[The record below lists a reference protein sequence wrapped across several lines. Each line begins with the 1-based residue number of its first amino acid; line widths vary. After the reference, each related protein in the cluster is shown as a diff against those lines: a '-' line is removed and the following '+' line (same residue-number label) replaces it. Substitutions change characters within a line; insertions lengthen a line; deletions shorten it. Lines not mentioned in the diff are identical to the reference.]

1 MREAIHPVAAG
12 KFYWEAVKQTFTEFL
27 EDKAPR
33 LGAAL
38 AYYTIFSIAPLLVIA
53 IGVAG
58 WFFGNS
64 ADTRVEEQVTA
75 LMGPQGGKAVEAMI
89 DSIANQ
95 PKTGV
100 FAIVVGLITLLVGAA
115 GVFGQLQDALNTIWK
130 VTPKPGRGIWG
141 FVRDRFLS
149 FAMVGGICF
158 LLLVSLVISVALSG
172 LDHYLGG
179 EMPGWP
185 IFLKIANLVVS
196 TAVIMLLFSIMFKV
210 LPDVKMAWRDVW
222 VGGFVTAV
230 LFTFG
235 KWAIGVYLGH
245 TGVGS
250 AYGAAGSL
258 VVVIL
263 WIYYAAQIFLLGAEF
278 TQVYSKR
285 KGRANV
291 PDDNAVAL
299 TDDMRAKQG
308 IPRDAVVARNVAVLE
323 SVQRDA
329 DRVHQNGDGAEKKGR
344 LLPAT
349 LGFAV
354 GFAFAKRWRAPRRKK
369 LATDKHG

>member
-1 MREAIHPVAAG
+1 
-12 KFYWEAVKQTFTEFL
+12 
-27 EDKAPR
+27 
-33 LGAAL
+33 
-38 AYYTIFSIAPLLVIA
+38 
-53 IGVAG
+53 
-58 WFFGNS
+58 
-64 ADTRVEEQVTA
+64 
-75 LMGPQGGKAVEAMI
+75 
-89 DSIANQ
+89 
-95 PKTGV
+95 
-100 FAIVVGLITLLVGAA
+100 
-115 GVFGQLQDALNTIWK
+115 
-130 VTPKPGRGIWG
+130 
-141 FVRDRFLS
+141 
-149 FAMVGGICF
+149 MVGGICF

-179 EMPGWP
+179 EMPAWP

-308 IPRDAVVARNVAVLE
+308 IPRDAVVAQNAAVLE
-323 SVQRDA
+323 AVQRDA
-329 DRVHQNGDGAEKKGR
+329 NGVHQNGDGTGKKGR

-354 GFAFAKRWRAPRRKK
+354 GFAVAKRWRAPRRRK
-369 LATDKHG
+369 LAADKHG